1 MQIKFLTLY
10 KNKDNSERNLAA
22 AQGFLLQD
30 WYKAI
35 HENNIKFISKAKL
48 EFDTYSFQE
57 YDNQEKLIQ
66 SMLPYYQGLKTYT
79 KQENLDFNS
88 YYDDMSKQY
97 RLMELTITLDSEE
110 EYYND
115 YRNSNESERGV
126 ETKADKVLLKA
137 ARGCCS

>member
-10 KNKDNSERNLAA
+10 QNKDNSERNLAA

-35 HENNIKFISKAKL
+35 HENSIKFISKAKL

-66 SMLPYYQGLKTYT
+66 SMLPYYQGLITYT

-97 RLMELTITLDSEE
+97 SLMELTITLDSEE

-115 YRNSNESERGV
+115 YRNGNKSERGV
-126 ETKADKVLLKA
+126 ETKTDKVLLKA
-137 ARGCCS
+137 AGGCCS

>member
-10 KNKDNSERNLAA
+10 QNKDSSERNLAA

-57 YDNQEKLIQ
+57 YENQEKLINA
-66 SMLPYYQGLKTYT
+66 MLPYYQGLIKYT
-79 KQENLDFNS
+79 KQEDLNFNS

-97 RLMELTITLDSEE
+97 RLMELTITSDSEE

-126 ETKADKVLLKA
+126 ETKTDKILLKA
-137 ARGCCS
+137 AGRCCS